1 MANCTKCGTAVDHP
15 QKTWK
20 IKQTQVALFECPS
33 CKAKWRSKYTDIP
46 IVQQTIQTPIIEDKE
61 SIKTPI
67 ELEKIENNTPL
78 MEEIR
83 TVADDMLE
91 PEKPMGIFS
100 EIRAFFTN
108 LFSER

>member
-33 CKAKWRSKYTDIP
+33 CKAKWRSKYTEIP
-46 IVQQTIQTPIIEDKE
+46 IVQQIIQTPLIDDKE
-61 SIKTPI
+61 NIKI
-67 ELEKIENNTPL
+67 QMGLRKIEHDTPL

-83 TVADDMLE
+83 TVADNMLE
-91 PEKPMGIFS
+91 PDKPTSIFS

>member
-1 MANCTKCGTAVDHP
+1 MVNCTKCGTVVDYP

-33 CKAKWRSKYTDIP
+33 CKSKWRSKYTEIP
-46 IVQQTIQTPIIEDKE
+46 IVQQIIQTSIIDDKE
-61 SIKTPI
+61 TIKTNM
-67 ELEKIENNTPL
+67 ELKLENDTPL

-83 TVADDMLE
+83 TAADNMLE
-91 PEKPMGIFS
+91 PEKPISIFS